1 MSTKKA
7 SDQMTSGNPNT
18 PEGVAL
24 TLDLGAEEATALRP
38 TPESGQNAGMD
49 ALAEARVIA
58 PIFSPQRLRVARQ
71 LRKKTRA
78 AVATGIGVSAAAV
91 GQWEAGDVRPK
102 AQTLIQLADEL
113 EFPVAFFATGGRPV
127 PDLDVHNGFFRSL
140 RKGRQ
145 IDREAAIA
153 HAALLAEVVD
163 VLERHAQLPG
173 LDIPSMPLP
182 IDASTDEIERV
193 AAQVRA
199 HWGLGTGPIDDMTVE
214 LERRGAVVVRLALA
228 EDVDAFSWAKAD
240 RPVVIL
246 GSDKGKRDR
255 SRFDAAHE
263 LAHLVMHA
271 DRPDPANRDL
281 ERQAHRFAGA
291 FLLPSEQLIAEWM
304 PGRISWAYLL
314 TLKQRWQVSLAALL
328 YRARDLELITRT
340 AYESAIKYSSRRGW
354 RKDEPGDLGPPER
367 PQLLTR
373 AVQALETAGVDLQQL
388 ADETH
393 IRIEDLE
400 QYLEPVGVRDRV
412 SVEL

>member
-1 MSTKKA
+1 MRSKP
-7 SDQMTSGNPNT
+7 SDTSQDL
-18 PEGVAL
+18 AL
-24 TLDLGAEEATALRP
+24 TLDLGAEPTAPRAEAIP
-38 TPESGQNAGMD
+38 GQNGAMD
-49 ALAEARVIA
+49 DLAEARVIA
-58 PIFSPQRLRVARQ
+58 PIFDPQRLRVARQ

-78 AVATGIGVSAAAV
+78 AVADGVGVSAAAV
-91 GQWEAGDVRPK
+91 GQWEAGEVRPK
-102 AQTLIQLADEL
+102 AQTLTQLAEEL
-113 EFPVAFFATGGRPV
+113 EFPVAFFATGGHSV
-127 PDLDVHNGFFRSL
+127 PDLAIHNGFFRSL

-153 HAALLAEVVD
+153 HAALVAEVVD
-163 VLERHAQLPG
+163 VIERHAKLPD
-173 LDIPSMPLP
+173 LDIPSYPLS
-182 IDASTDEIERV
+182 IDASPHEVEQA

-199 HWGLGTGPIDDMTVE
+199 HWGLGTEPIDDMTVE
-214 LERRGAVVVRLALA
+214 LERRGAAVVRLVLA
-228 EDVDAFSWAKAD
+228 EDVDAFSWGKAK

-291 FLLPSEQLIAEWM
+291 LLLPSEQLVAEWR

-328 YRARDLELITRT
+328 YRARDLELITQT

-354 RKDEPGDLGPPER
+354 RKHEPGDLGPPER

-373 AVQALETAGVDLQQL
+373 AVEALEAAGVDRTQL
-388 ADETH
+388 ADEAH
-393 IRIEDLE
+393 IHVADLE
-400 QYLEPVGVRDRV
+400 RYLVAPGARPRV
-412 SVEL
+412 SVEI